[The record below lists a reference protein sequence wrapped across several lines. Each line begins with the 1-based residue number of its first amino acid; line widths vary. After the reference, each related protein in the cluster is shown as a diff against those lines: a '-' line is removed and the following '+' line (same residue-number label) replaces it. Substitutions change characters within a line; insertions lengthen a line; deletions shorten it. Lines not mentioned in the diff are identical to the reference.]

1 MNLLLIYLFG
11 IDNKSKI
18 AFKVKAL
25 LISTLLQS
33 NIPQFKRGLGHPKAL
48 PKQAMNILLIEDD
61 EQIADLV
68 VSAFDVAGV
77 KTQVEKDGFRGL
89 RTALQLNFDAI
100 LLDVA
105 LPLMDGFQVLE
116 EIRRNSL
123 NTPVIMLTAS
133 IDLPDRLKSFEKG
146 ADDYLPKP
154 FYMEELIVR
163 VKSLINNK
171 RGKVEMTLVQGD
183 LALDRFTRVATWQGE
198 KATLTQREYVLL
210 ECLMMSPGQIFSRE
224 QILKQV
230 WNVDFD
236 PGTNVV
242 DVSVQRLRKKLSS
255 PKPDSLIAFPIET
268 IRGVGYRFKA
278 QA

>member
-1 MNLLLIYLFG
+1 
-11 IDNKSKI
+11 
-18 AFKVKAL
+18 
-25 LISTLLQS
+25 
-33 NIPQFKRGLGHPKAL
+33 
-48 PKQAMNILLIEDD
+48 
-61 EQIADLV
+61 
-68 VSAFDVAGV
+68 
-77 KTQVEKDGFRGL
+77 
-89 RTALQLNFDAI
+89 

-123 NTPVIMLTAS
+123 STPVIMLTAS
-133 IDLPDRLKSFEKG
+133 VDLPDRLKSFEKG

-163 VKSLINNK
+163 VKSMINNK
-171 RGKVEMTLVQGD
+171 RGRVEMTLVQGD

-242 DVSVQRLRKKLSS
+242 DVSVQRLRKKLSN
-255 PKPDSLIAFPIET
+255 PKPDSVIAFPIET

-278 QA
+278 QS

>member
-1 MNLLLIYLFG
+1 M
-11 IDNKSKI
+11 
-18 AFKVKAL
+18 KVMK
-25 LISTLLQS
+25 
-33 NIPQFKRGLGHPKAL
+33 
-48 PKQAMNILLIEDD
+48 ILLIEDD

-68 VSAFDVAGV
+68 VSAFDAVGI

-89 RTALQLNFDAI
+89 SAALQLSFDAI

-105 LPLMDGFQVLE
+105 MPLLDGFQVLE

-133 IDLPDRLKSFEKG
+133 VDLPDRLRSFEKG

-163 VKSLINNK
+163 VMALINNK
-171 RGKVEMTLVQGD
+171 RGKVEMTLVQGA
-183 LALDRFTRVATWQGE
+183 LSLDRFTRVATWQDE

-242 DVSVQRLRKKLSS
+242 DVSVQRLRKKLSN
-255 PKPDSLIAFPIET
+255 PKPDASVAFPIET

-278 QA
+278 ST